1 MKRVLKILVI
11 QSLNV
16 ISVLIDSVLVI
27 CVNVYQAM
35 INKINL
41 KTRVIHK
48 FAVFVAIVIKKI
60 ETEFVFT
67 IYVNA
72 VLIMHS
78 ILKPEFVI
86 KFLKSADY
94 GINQFCIKKILV
106 NVNQVLNAVNLKT
119 RVIQNFVVLTAIV
132 IHSIRILP
140 VLEKNAN
147 VSLDKLCIQTIGS
160 VK

>member
-1 MKRVLKILVI
+1 VKRVLKILVI

-35 INKINL
+35 INKINF
-41 KTRVIHK
+41 KTRVIYK

-78 ILKPEFVI
+78 ILKPEFAI

-94 GINQFCIKKILV
+94 GINQFCIKKFL
-106 NVNQVLNAVNLKT
+106 
-119 RVIQNFVVLTAIV
+119 
-132 IHSIRILP
+132 
-140 VLEKNAN
+140 
-147 VSLDKLCIQTIGS
+147 
-160 VK
+160 